1 MNVSQALDNNMQ
13 KNIGAAPPAPVM
25 NARAPEAA
33 AELPPVVISVR
44 NVTKNYKIYDNFIT
58 GPLKERLLFW
68 KSENYFTRFAALKD
82 ISLEVRRGQV
92 VGIVGPNGSGKTTLL
107 KSIAGLLSIDKGSIE
122 VAGKVTALLSHGV
135 GVHPEFSGRENIYFG
150 ALMLGMERDEIN
162 RKIGDIIAFSE
173 LADYIDRPFRT
184 YSAGMRARLLFSI
197 SMAIEPEILI
207 IDEALAA
214 GDAYFVR
221 KCRRRIHDICKSG
234 ATVIFVSHDPTQVE
248 ELCDHGVF
256 MVGGEIIAQGSP
268 TDMVRQYYAWTFEKE
283 RGAVAVHHES
293 ELTLVSGTGE
303 VTLEKVTLH
312 DKNGDATT
320 AFYAGEPMTIRMHYQ
335 CNGGPLKDVRVMCGV
350 LLQPQNQYVAELESS
365 WHIDPVTRAERES
378 MFGIE
383 GRGHIDL
390 RVDPMLL
397 INNTYSLW
405 IKLYTRQEEFK
416 VFCEYR
422 NVAPFFSSRKAH
434 TLSRGPMFW
443 LPFHL
448 SVKRDT

>member
-1 MNVSQALDNNMQ
+1 MSEALDNSMTT
-13 KNIGAAPPAPVM
+13 KSVAASVKD
-25 NARAPEAA
+25 ARAPDAA
-33 AELPPVVISVR
+33 PLPPVVISVR

-68 KSENYFTRFAALKD
+68 KSENYFTRFAALRD
-82 ISLEVRRGQV
+82 VSLEVRRGQV

-107 KSIAGLLSIDKGSIE
+107 KSIAGLLSIDKGSID

-150 ALMLGMERDEIN
+150 ALMLGMDREEIN
-162 RKIGDIIAFSE
+162 RKIDDIISFSE

-256 MVGGEIIAQGSP
+256 MVGGQIVAQGSP
-268 TDMVRQYYAWTFEKE
+268 SDMVRQYYAWTFEKE
-283 RGAVAVHHES
+283 KGIVAPQHES
-293 ELTLVSGTGE
+293 ELTMISGSGDAI
-303 VTLEKVTLH
+303 LEKVTLL
-312 DKNGDATT
+312 DKNGDINTG
-320 AFYAGEPMTIRMHYQ
+320 FYAGEPMTIRMHYK
-335 CNGGPLKDVRVMCGV
+335 CTAGPLPQVGVMCGI

-365 WHIDPVTRAERES
+365 WHVDPQTRTERQS
-378 MFGIE
+378 MFDLD
-383 GRGHIDL
+383 GRGYIDL

-405 IKLYTRQEEFK
+405 IKLYTNRDGFK
-416 VFCEYR
+416 VLCEYR

-434 TLSRGPMFW
+434 SLSRGPLFW
-443 LPFHL
+443 MPF
-448 SVKRDT
+448 SINVKKES